1 MTEANQGSSSW
12 EQWPQE
18 IGEQAAEVVE
28 LVGSGATQEALAV
41 LDRMIAD
48 LDARRA
54 VIADVANALD

>member
-1 MTEANQGSSSW
+1 M
-12 EQWPQE
+12 
-18 IGEQAAEVVE
+18 VE